1 MLQLESPVQR
11 IRFVKELRYDPEA
24 CNRSVPT
31 LERCLA
37 CEAEGVATRGALPR
51 LRGRGEQGK
60 IVTYAQLSQRS
71 TSRLSAFTQERSES
85 MHLFY
90 AQLCSPRPRNL
101 SRRRLGEG
109 GSEATLQRRCPQ
121 PSLSRVRQT
130 HYVLPAHTSR
140 GIPWPANTRSTAS
153 TTSET
158 EIRFIQRK
166 SIGHSRRKQ
175 GLHST

>member
-24 CNRSVPT
+24 CNRSVPPLWSVASLARPKGSPPLGALPRLRGRRGRHHPWSVASHARPKGSPP

-37 CEAEGVATRGALPR
+37 CEAVVSK
-51 LRGRGEQGK
+51 GK
-60 IVTYAQLSQRS
+60 IVTYAQFSQRPA
-71 TSRLSAFTQERSES
+71 SRLFGFHAR
-85 MHLFY
+85 
-90 AQLCSPRPRNL
+90 AQ
-101 SRRRLGEG
+101 
-109 GSEATLQRRCPQ
+109 
-121 PSLSRVRQT
+121 RVDAL
-130 HYVLPAHTSR
+130 YFLPAQTSCA
-140 GIPWPANTRSTAS
+140 IPWPANTRSTAS